1 LTRCGA
7 NCRTP
12 RSPRIAAASPGFD
25 PGTKTTGDGLP
36 VEFAS
41 VVDAVRCAV
50 ELQREM
56 ALHNDGV
63 PKERRIRF
71 RIGINLGDIIID
83 VHDIYGDGI
92 NVAARLEALAEPGRI
107 CVSRVVRDLSEASTR
122 NEAEWT
128 GLIAKTVATYGRLDI
143 LVNNAGISGSS
154 VGDPDG
160 LEGWHRIIAVNQT
173 SVFLGT
179 RLAAEQ
185 MAKISG
191 GSIVNISSIMGFV
204 GSASGHPAY
213 HASKGAVRIYS
224 KAAAVRYG
232 PSGVRVNTVHP
243 GYMPRMLNATNAGE
257 RADKIVLTPLP
268 HGQCPWAEGPRVGQP
283 IEVAYGVLFLASDE
297 ASFVTGAE
305 LVIDGGYIAQ

>member
-1 LTRCGA
+1 MRLKDKVAIITGGA
-7 NCRTP
+7 HGMGEAEAKLFAAEGAKVVVADILADEAETV
-12 RSPRIAAASPGFD
+12 AAA
-25 PGTKTTGDGLP
+25 
-36 VEFAS
+36 
-41 VVDAVRCAV
+41 
-50 ELQREM
+50 
-56 ALHNDGV
+56 
-63 PKERRIRF
+63 IR
-71 RIGINLGDIIID
+71 GGGSEATAAKID
-83 VHDIYGDGI
+83 VT
-92 NVAARLEALAEPGRI
+92 
-107 CVSRVVRDLSEASTR
+107 SETDWKS
-122 NEAEWT
+122 
-128 GLIAKTVATYGRLDI
+128 LIDKTLTAYGRLDI

-179 RLAAEQ
+179 WLAAEQ
-185 MAKISG
+185 MAKTGG

-204 GSASGHPAY
+204 GGTGGHPAY

-243 GYMPRMLNATNAGE
+243 GYMPPMLNATNAAE
-257 RADKIVLTPLP
+257 RDDKIALTPLRRI
-268 HGQCPWAEGPRVGQP
+268 GKP

-305 LVIDGGYIAQ
+305 LVIDGGFIAQ